1 MEKKDGAGLYLAL
14 ISIHGL
20 IRGRDLELG
29 RDADTG
35 GQTKYVVDLSK
46 ALAALPGVR
55 LVELFT
61 RRVIDDKVDGDYAEP
76 LEELDEGVR
85 IVRLLA
91 GPDEYLRKELLWDHL
106 DCFADNLLD
115 WFGQQ
120 AGMPHVL
127 HSHYA
132 DAGYVATR
140 ISLTT
145 GIPLVHTGHSLGRDK
160 RKRLMAT
167 GMSVD
172 QLEAI
177 YHMERR
183 IEAEEEVLANA
194 DLVITSTRQ
203 EITNQY
209 ELYDYY
215 RPATMVVIPPGT
227 DLELFHPP
235 ELGEPPCS
243 IGKSIRRFLD
253 DPDKPVILSLSRAD
267 PRKNLATLL
276 QAYGESSRL
285 QELANL
291 VIIAGNRD
299 DIRKMDDTTQSVMTE
314 LLVLVDFYDLYG
326 KVALPKHHLSTE
338 VPTIYR
344 LAAISGGVFVNPAL
358 TEPFGLT
365 LLEAAASGLPFVATE
380 NGGPVDIV
388 TNCQCGLLIDPMS
401 AEDIR
406 KAIEQLLL
414 DNALWRQHSS
424 NGIRNVERKYSWK
437 AHALRYLET
446 IQPLCSRSVGL
457 KKSAA
462 IRKASRQVNRLVVTD
477 LDKTLLSNTK
487 GLQDFLQLIRCYRK
501 ACAFGIATARSL
513 GSVLAVLKK
522 YDIPKPDIL
531 ICSLGT
537 EIYYSQELT
546 LSTDWSKHVEH
557 NWNPKTIHRILDN
570 LAGLQGQADS
580 EQSRFKISY
589 DLLSTAEGVLSRQE
603 IMSLLRKE
611 EQTVNVFLSAGQ
623 KLDIVPSRAS
633 KGLALRY
640 VAAIWGIPMEN
651 ILVAGG
657 AGTDEDMMS
666 GNTRA
671 VVVSNRR
678 HEPLEQPPDPQHIY
692 FARQANAAGIL
703 EAIEHYQ
710 FFAGITEGNQDAP
723 RTVYRS

>member
-1 MEKKDGAGLYLAL
+1 M
-14 ISIHGL
+14 S
-20 IRGRDLELG
+20 
-29 RDADTG
+29 T
-35 GQTKYVVDLSK
+35 
-46 ALAALPGVR
+46 
-55 LVELFT
+55 
-61 RRVIDDKVDGDYAEP
+61 
-76 LEELDEGVR
+76 
-85 IVRLLA
+85 
-91 GPDEYLRKELLWDHL
+91 LRKELLWDHL

-172 QLEAI
+172 QAGSNLPHGAP
-177 YHMERR
+177 HRSGRGGTRPMPTWLSPVPARR
-183 IEAEEEVLANA
+183 SPISTSCMTIIGRVPWSLFRRARIWSSFTRRNWVSLLA
-194 DLVITSTRQ
+194 
-203 EITNQY
+203 
-209 ELYDYY
+209 
-215 RPATMVVIPPGT
+215 
-227 DLELFHPP
+227 
-235 ELGEPPCS
+235 S

-314 LLVLVDFYDLYG
+314 LLVLIDFYDLYG

-406 KAIEQLLL
+406 KAIERLLL
-414 DNALWRQHSS
+414 DNALWRGHSS

-437 AHALRYLET
+437 AHALRYLEA

-457 KKSAA
+457 EEV
-462 IRKASRQVNRLVVTD
+462 RRH
-477 LDKTLLSNTK
+477 
-487 GLQDFLQLIRCYRK
+487 
-501 ACAFGIATARSL
+501 
-513 GSVLAVLKK
+513 
-522 YDIPKPDIL
+522 
-531 ICSLGT
+531 
-537 EIYYSQELT
+537 SQ
-546 LSTDWSKHVEH
+546 S
-557 NWNPKTIHRILDN
+557 
-570 LAGLQGQADS
+570 
-580 EQSRFKISY
+580 
-589 DLLSTAEGVLSRQE
+589 
-603 IMSLLRKE
+603 
-611 EQTVNVFLSAGQ
+611 
-623 KLDIVPSRAS
+623 
-633 KGLALRY
+633 
-640 VAAIWGIPMEN
+640 VAAG
-651 ILVAGG
+651 
-657 AGTDEDMMS
+657 
-666 GNTRA
+666 
-671 VVVSNRR
+671 
-678 HEPLEQPPDPQHIY
+678 
-692 FARQANAAGIL
+692 
-703 EAIEHYQ
+703 
-710 FFAGITEGNQDAP
+710 
-723 RTVYRS
+723 